1 MIVEASVTGLFR
13 TLLIVIGVIVILRFI
28 GRLLIAKRNIE
39 IERKLHEQKRNY
51 EKERSKTLKKF
62 GKTSILS
69 SRNKTKKEYND
80 AEDVDYTEI

>member
-39 IERKLHEQKRNY
+39 IERKLYEQKRNY
-51 EKERSKTLKKF
+51 EKERSKTLKNF